1 MNEWIDFIYE
11 GIEDCLND
19 LFEIFEEIFGDF

>member
-19 LFEIFEEIFGDF
+19 LFEIFLEIFDD